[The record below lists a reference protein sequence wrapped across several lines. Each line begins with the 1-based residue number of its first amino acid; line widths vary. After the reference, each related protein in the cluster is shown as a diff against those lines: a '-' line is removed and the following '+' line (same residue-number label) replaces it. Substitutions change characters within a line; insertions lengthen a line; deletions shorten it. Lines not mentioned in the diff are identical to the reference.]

1 MIMATTAISSLFGLR
16 ARHERL
22 PTDEAP
28 SVSSSNNN
36 NTTGDDDNNSI
47 IDDGAGIN
55 NTNNNTGNDVPELV
69 GEEVPGAAAL
79 RPSTSISTEGDDD
92 LEDVEMGSNN
102 NLDDSLD
109 FEEEDEDAAHL
120 TDTIPR
126 ASGRTAGTVTLSELE
141 EERELARRRTS
152 ACVLLAVFV
161 LFRLWVEA
169 LQNGDVFIMMLCL
182 FGTSWTARL
191 IRHNREREEALD
203 ERIRVYLENADPNT
217 TEIDRND
224 LRFLSFQAQL
234 ALAMMESQRQ
244 MQQGGYG
251 HPDGHGGSSGLTDD
265 AKNKWEHFAFKE
277 GMENS
282 NGDLNYNHSADLS
295 TSGGSSSGGVGGL
308 MKNKGGYGSVAQKEG
323 GGLEEDG
330 PHCSICLGE
339 YEDGEKLVRL
349 PCGHIYHD
357 DCVSSWTTNHTRCPL
372 CNCDLESV
380 TSSTEHSVPEESIV

>member
-1 MIMATTAISSLFGLR
+1 MATAISSLFTFG

-22 PTDEAP
+22 PTDEAGDAVINHQP
-28 SVSSSNNN
+28 SDEEAALSIEDAPPADQPPSDISSSGSEEEIIVVETVTDSDEEEENPAAESEEV
-36 NTTGDDDNNSI
+36 DDD
-47 IDDGAGIN
+47 D
-55 NTNNNTGNDVPELV
+55 
-69 GEEVPGAAAL
+69 EEG
-79 RPSTSISTEGDDD
+79 GQ
-92 LEDVEMGSNN
+92 
-102 NLDDSLD
+102 
-109 FEEEDEDAAHL
+109 L
-120 TDTIPR
+120 TATIPR
-126 ASGRTAGTVTLSELE
+126 LSTRGTVTLSELE

-169 LQNGDVFIMMLCL
+169 LQNGDLFVMMLCL

-244 MQQGGYG
+244 MQNGGYG
-251 HPDGHGGSSGLTDD
+251 HPDGHNASDGVSDD
-265 AKNKWEHFAFKE
+265 AKKQWEHFTYKE
-277 GMENS
+277 GLEE
-282 NGDLNYNHSADLS
+282 GP
-295 TSGGSSSGGVGGL
+295 TVI
-308 MKNKGGYGSVAQKEG
+308 KGGYGSVAQNEHTKGEF
-323 GGLEEDG
+323 EEDG

-349 PCGHIYHD
+349 PCQHIYHE
-357 DCVSSWTTNHTRCPL
+357 DCIGSWTTNHTRCPL
-372 CNCDLESV
+372 CNSDLESV
-380 TSSTEHSVPEESIV
+380 TSETLPEENMV